1 MIDMLLDTGPFVAFL
16 DRSERNH
23 ERCLEFIKEFK
34 GRLFTTE
41 AVLTEVMY
49 LLGPAFTNQKPAL
62 DFILLGGAELV
73 PLSPQ
78 LLKRSAAL
86 MAKYADSPMD
96 FADATLVALAEERGI
111 SSIVTL
117 DRKDFSVYR
126 IGARKGFTIHPEAV

>member
-1 MIDMLLDTGPFVAFL
+1 MSDLLLDTGPFVAFL

-23 ERCLEFIKEFK
+23 ERCLMFMREFR

-41 AVLTEVMY
+41 AVLTEVVY
-49 LLGPAFTNQKPAL
+49 LLGPSFANQKPAL

-73 PLSPQ
+73 PLSPE

-86 MAKYADSPMD
+86 MAKYSDSPMD

-126 IGARKGFTIHPEAV
+126 IGSRKTFTIYPK

>member
-1 MIDMLLDTGPFVAFL
+1 MPDMLLDTGPFVAFL

-23 ERCLEFIKEFK
+23 ERCLAFIREFK

-41 AVLTEVMY
+41 AILTKVVY
-49 LLGPAFTNQKPAL
+49 LLGPSFANQKPAL
-62 DFILLGGAELV
+62 DFIMLGGAELV
-73 PLSPQ
+73 PLSPA

-111 SSIVTL
+111 ASIVTL

-126 IGARKGFTIHPEAV
+126 TAARKGFAIYPE